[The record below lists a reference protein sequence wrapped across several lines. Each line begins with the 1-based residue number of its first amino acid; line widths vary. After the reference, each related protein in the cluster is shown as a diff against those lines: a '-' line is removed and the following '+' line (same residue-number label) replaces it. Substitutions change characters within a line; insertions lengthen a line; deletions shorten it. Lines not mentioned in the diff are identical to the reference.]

1 MAVDAP
7 VLYNDWWVY
16 LRDMVGG
23 TYGEAYGNNPST
35 YQIHNAYKMRAAL
48 QAQGYCDKA
57 IAGVIGN
64 AQVESGITTGAIGA
78 PGLLPNNGESLSDV
92 PTTYMFQYYLSASSG
107 LGHTVGLLQW
117 DRSSNGRNDLINFAN
132 NYNYVWY
139 DGDVQ
144 MLRLQREFDTDSQ
157 YHFWALNYGNDLTWA
172 VYKDIENSQFSSYD
186 VGECA
191 NVWASCWE
199 RSSLSP
205 EGRQH
210 RRDNAVRW
218 YQYFIDH
225 PTPPGS
231 GLPSYL
237 YGIIAKKRRIL
248 SRERKFF

>member
-16 LRDMVGG
+16 LRDLTPPLGYTHLTPTSM
-23 TYGEAYGNNPST
+23 
-35 YQIHNAYKMRAAL
+35 QIHNAYKMRSAL
-48 QAQGYCDKA
+48 QAQGYDDKA

-64 AQVESGITTGAIGA
+64 AQKESGLTTGAIFA
-78 PGLLPNNGESLSDV
+78 HSILPNNGESLAEC
-92 PTTYMFQYYLSASSG
+92 TTAYMYQYYQIPQG
-107 LGHTVGLLQW
+107 TNGPVGLLQW
-117 DRSSNGRNDLINFAN
+117 NGHTQNTNNVIAYAYNRNL
-132 NYNYVWY
+132 VWY

-144 MLRLQREFDTDSQ
+144 MQLLDYEYQNNSIWQ
-157 YHFWALNYGNDLTWA
+157 NNYGSDLTWS
-172 VYKDIENSQFSSYD
+172 VYKQISTSQFSAYD
-186 VGECA
+186 AGECG
-191 NVWASCWE
+191 NIWASCFE
-199 RSSLSP
+199 MSSTDPSY
-205 EGRQH
+205 RQDI
-210 RRDNAVRW
+210 RDNANYW